1 MKKTLILLLII
12 ALISVFTGCGGNND
26 TDDKNND
33 GDNTT
38 TEENEGEND
47 AETTASIVDEE
58 GAFKSAI
65 SSQGEWIICTLKDLS
80 FSEELT
86 LEGNFTNGKKDEQ
99 GNDVVQRKIALYTQ
113 DENRN
118 VTNRFTLEAPKLTIN
133 SPMASIQH
141 GTFVGDLY
149 VLQDNFK
156 LVDMQVEGNIYFASD
171 SAKSTFTM
179 DETSSVTGVQEV
191 KAQ

>member
-38 TEENEGEND
+38 TEENEGDND